1 MPLVGSLQVLVAFAI
16 ILAVATGLAD
26 HIYGLRGREVVLA
39 AEIAAGALA
48 VVVGAIGIRRIVR
61 QRGEPV

>member
-1 MPLVGSLQVLVAFAI
+1 M

-39 AEIAAGALA
+39 VEVAAAALA
-48 VVVGAIGIRRIVR
+48 VVVGAAGVRRIVR
-61 QRGEPV
+61 QHGEPV